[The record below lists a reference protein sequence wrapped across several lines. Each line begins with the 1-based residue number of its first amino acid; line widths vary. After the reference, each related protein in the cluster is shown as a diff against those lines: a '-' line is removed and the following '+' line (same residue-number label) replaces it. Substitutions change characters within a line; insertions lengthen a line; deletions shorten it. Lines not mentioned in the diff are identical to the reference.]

1 MPLTK
6 LTVIFVF
13 QVSNSHTSRI
23 KNREPSSSEEEE
35 VIPPKPKFRRLRL
48 RHTSSSSEDAVPLP
62 VSAGEDMD
70 DLPDIVPEHT
80 VTAEGT
86 CDTNRRPTDSV
97 RGLDDPIAG
106 PSVQVKTESVES
118 INDIPG
124 PSNSAPGPSNSAP
137 GPSESTRGPSDS
149 SPESANVA
157 LGSTIKIERTED
169 TTIRAN
175 ECTCDNSH
183 RETDS
188 VRRLDDPIVGPSVQV
203 KTESVPDA
211 FSGVGESMNDI
222 TGPSDS
228 APGPSD
234 SAPGPNDSALEPS
247 VSALGPS
254 GNALEPSNSAPG
266 PSSSA
271 PGPSNS
277 APGIPDSS
285 AKSANVAL
293 GSTIKMERSEDIVQ
307 ETSIQANECTCE
319 TSHRET
325 DSVRGLD
332 DPIAGPSVQV
342 KTENVS
348 DACSGVRE
356 SMNDIPGPSDSA
368 LRPSN
373 SAPRPSGNAPGPSE
387 STRGPWDSSPE
398 SINVALG
405 FTVKTER
412 SEDIV
417 QETSI
422 QANECTCETSHRET
436 DSVRGLDDPIAGPSV
451 QVKTEN
457 VSDACSGVRES
468 MNDITGHSDS
478 APGPSDSAPG
488 PSDSSIESANVALGS
503 NIKIERCEDI
513 LQETTRCANG
523 CTVRT
528 SGASDSVPEGDL
540 PVSAIDAMGQK
551 GTDRIPEP
559 ANSIQGPSDSIQGHN
574 DDIPIKTEPA
584 EGPTDILPVCR
595 ATQDTNGSPRG
606 LPVVPG
612 YFGYFPDPNEIIP
625 LHFNRSPRAGAVIT
639 GTAEN
644 NQRPI
649 DSTSIPRP
657 TDTALGS
664 INGVSGAGPG
674 TSETVPRTTETVP
687 VAVPGTT
694 EGFPGTTGTVLGN
707 TASSQRPIVSSPG
720 PTGKLPKPTEAV
732 PGPSFVTH
740 PTDIICDPYNNVP
753 GPSVSD
759 THPSI
764 QGSTYR
770 VLNLQNNSQSPNTS
784 FPGLS
789 DTSPRHTDI
798 ASRVTENIIGPT
810 KGVLAASV
818 ETPGPA
824 CTTPG
829 NTGGLEARPADSG
842 PHTGV
847 GQNTDRTNDNQN
859 SDEGMFPNDDVDDII
874 AQIETEEKKH
884 EEDKQKEPSNTQQQD
899 PERRQRITYQQ
910 QILNSNPFSSDGAQN
925 DAPHNVFIMTF
936 CTGDV
941 SNPQDEDAGSLII
954 TSSEETDDEDHH
966 SVNLTS
972 NNANRVN
979 ITFNINKGGKTDPIP
994 PRNVP
999 DVQGTGSKF
1008 QSGADSSFLDGD
1020 RRLPS
1025 CISLRESWG
1034 PREGA
1039 EVNVRESV
1047 HRDCKPST
1055 SNNVRPGQSS
1065 RSVPLTRNE
1074 VGDDEPRE
1082 SPPEEGTQSDEEMPT
1097 RRKLNRSVIIVS
1109 DDENDLNITVVN
1121 TAQGRRPTPKTTE
1134 ASNSQD
1140 SDSDTIPCDSDH
1152 EEEET
1157 PARRKTN
1164 RSLVIHSD
1172 DEDEE
1177 DDVQIVSSGSSESES
1192 DNTQRDENGNEKTG
1206 EVPSD
1211 SGSEESGGSSRGS
1224 GEEEEGSGGSSG
1236 DSSSSEE
1243 DVRGNSKRARVMRS
1257 KKDAWR
1263 EKFERYRNARRK
1275 SKGEDKGQG

>member
-1 MPLTK
+1 
-6 LTVIFVF
+6 
-13 QVSNSHTSRI
+13 
-23 KNREPSSSEEEE
+23 
-35 VIPPKPKFRRLRL
+35 
-48 RHTSSSSEDAVPLP
+48 
-62 VSAGEDMD
+62 MD

-86 CDTNRRPTDSV
+86 SDTNRRPTDSV

-106 PSVQVKTESVES
+106 PSVQVKTERVPDESIHDVPGPSNSTQGPSESTRGPSDSSPESINVALGSTIKMERSEDIVQNTTIQTNECTCDNSQRETDRVRGLDDPIAGPSVQVKTERVPDES

-124 PSNSAPGPSNSAP
+124 PSNSASGTTNSAPGPSNSAPGIPDSSAESANVALGSTIKMERSEDIVHDTTIRASECTCGNSQRKTDSVRGLDDPIAGPDALSGVGESINHITGPYDSAPGAYDSAPGPSDSAPGPSDSAPGPSDSAPGPPDSAPGPPDSAPGPYDSALGPSGNAP

-149 SPESANVA
+149 SPES
-157 LGSTIKIERTED
+157 I
-169 TTIRAN
+169 
-175 ECTCDNSH
+175 
-183 RETDS
+183 
-188 VRRLDDPIVGPSVQV
+188 
-203 KTESVPDA
+203 
-211 FSGVGESMNDI
+211 
-222 TGPSDS
+222 
-228 APGPSD
+228 
-234 SAPGPNDSALEPS
+234 
-247 VSALGPS
+247 
-254 GNALEPSNSAPG
+254 NA
-266 PSSSA
+266 
-271 PGPSNS
+271 
-277 APGIPDSS
+277 
-285 AKSANVAL
+285 AL

-307 ETSIQANECTCE
+307 ETSIWANECTCD

-332 DPIAGPSVQV
+332 DTIAGPSVQV

-368 LRPSN
+368 
-373 SAPRPSGNAPGPSE
+373 PGAS
-387 STRGPWDSSPE
+387 
-398 SINVALG
+398 
-405 FTVKTER
+405 
-412 SEDIV
+412 
-417 QETSI
+417 
-422 QANECTCETSHRET
+422 
-436 DSVRGLDDPIAGPSV
+436 DSV
-451 QVKTEN
+451 
-457 VSDACSGVRES
+457 
-468 MNDITGHSDS
+468 
-478 APGPSDSAPG
+478 PGPSDSAPG
-488 PSDSSIESANVALGS
+488 PSNSAPGPSDSSPEFANVALGS
-503 NIKIERCEDI
+503 TIKIERSEDI
-513 LQETTRCANG
+513 LQETTSGANECVVG
-523 CTVRT
+523 T
-528 SGASDSVPEGDL
+528 SGASDNVPEGDL
-540 PVSAIDAMGQK
+540 PVSAIDVMGQK
-551 GTDRIPEP
+551 DTDSIPEP

-574 DDIPIKTEPA
+574 DGIPIKTEPA
-584 EGPTDILPVCR
+584 EGSTDILPVCR

-612 YFGYFPDPNEIIP
+612 HFGYFPDPNETIP
-625 LHFNRSPRAGAVIT
+625 LHFNRSPRPGAVIT
-639 GTAEN
+639 GTTEN

-649 DSTSIPRP
+649 DPTSIPRP
-657 TDTALGS
+657 TDKALGS
-664 INGVSGAGPG
+664 INGVPEASGAVPG
-674 TSETVPRTTETVP
+674 TSETVPGTSETVP
-687 VAVPGTT
+687 GTSETVPGTSET
-694 EGFPGTTGTVLGN
+694 VPGTSETVPGTPEAVPRTTVTVPGTAEGFPGTTGTVLGN
-707 TASSQRPIVSSPG
+707 TASSQRPLISSPG
-720 PTGKLPKPTEAV
+720 PTDKLHKPTEAV

-740 PTDIICDPYNNVP
+740 PTDIICDPYHSVP

-759 THPSI
+759 AHPSI
-764 QGSTYR
+764 QGSTDR
-770 VLNLQNNSQSPNTS
+770 VQNLQNINQTQSPNNS

-789 DTSPRHTDI
+789 DISPRHTDI
-798 ASRVTENIIGPT
+798 ALRVTEDTIGPT
-810 KGVLAASV
+810 NGVQVAGV
-818 ETPGPA
+818 ETPGA
-824 CTTPG
+824 ASTTPG
-829 NTGGLEARPADSG
+829 NTEGLEARSADVG

-847 GQNTDRTNDNQN
+847 AHNEDNDNHH

-884 EEDKQKEPSNTQQQD
+884 EEDKQEKTSNAQQLD
-899 PERRQRITYQQ
+899 TEKRRRITYQQ
-910 QILNSNPFSSDGAQN
+910 QILNSNRFSSDGAQS

-936 CTGDV
+936 CTGGV

-954 TSSEETDDEDHH
+954 TSSEETDDEDPN

-979 ITFNINKGGKTDPIP
+979 ITSNKGGKTNPIP
-994 PRNVP
+994 PRHVP
-999 DVQGTGSKF
+999 DVQGTGRKL
-1008 QSGADSSFLDGD
+1008 QSGANSSLLDGD

-1034 PREGA
+1034 PREVT
-1039 EVNVRESV
+1039 EVGVRESV

-1055 SNNVRPGQSS
+1055 SNNVTPGQSS

-1074 VGDDEPRE
+1074 VGDDESRE

-1097 RRKLNRSVIIVS
+1097 RRKLNRSVVIVS

-1121 TAQGRRPTPKTTE
+1121 TAQGRTPKTTG

-1157 PARRKTN
+1157 PARRKSN
-1164 RSLVIHSD
+1164 RSLVIHS

-1177 DDVQIVSSGSSESES
+1177 DDVQIVSSDSSESES
-1192 DNTQRDENGNEKTG
+1192 DSTQRDENGNEKTG

-1211 SGSEESGGSSRGS
+1211 SGSGESGGSSRGS
-1224 GEEEEGSGGSSG
+1224 GEEGEGSGGSSG